1 MEMVRRTMAMG
12 KGELLMW
19 TYNKTLQYP
28 VNIKQSNP
36 QLAKFIISQ
45 YGGADFIFYY
55 VLYIS
60 SKIPSSLIKFI
71 FSIII

>member
-1 MEMVRRTMAMG
+1 MAMG

-19 TYNKTLQYP
+19 TYNKALQYP
-28 VNIKQSNP
+28 VNIKHSNP

-55 VLYIS
+55 VL
-60 SKIPSSLIKFI
+60 
-71 FSIII
+71 